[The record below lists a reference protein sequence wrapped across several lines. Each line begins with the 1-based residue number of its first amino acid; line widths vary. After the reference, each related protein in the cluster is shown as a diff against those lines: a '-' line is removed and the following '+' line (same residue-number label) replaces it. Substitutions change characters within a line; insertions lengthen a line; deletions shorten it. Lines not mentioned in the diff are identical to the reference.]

1 MKFQLEDL
9 DTDWMFLQMNKAGS
23 DIAVNQF

>member
-9 DTDWMFLQMNKAGS
+9 DTAWMFLQVNKAGL